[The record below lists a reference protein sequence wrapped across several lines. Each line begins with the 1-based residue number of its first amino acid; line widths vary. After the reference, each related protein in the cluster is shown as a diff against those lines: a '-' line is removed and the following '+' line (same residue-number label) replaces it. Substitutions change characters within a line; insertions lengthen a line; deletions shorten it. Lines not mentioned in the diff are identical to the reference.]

1 MSTPFIDLD
10 PREYERHQ
18 DADERR
24 RYFRVVRDH
33 MAGGVEAAENEAVTL
48 AQDFADATDGASIC
62 ITYLNMPPHLR
73 CFVDAVI
80 GASGGSNEF
89 AEIPDEAL
97 AKRLGRSTKSVQNYR
112 NEFRAWKDHGAIIEI
127 KDNWRHPET
136 LESHAHSYRCHITNY
151 AVETVLDARLS
162 PEWNRNRRKV
172 LEEAGQTVAE
182 SAPCFPPRKAKR
194 RRTVSD
200 AETLRRNLQQSAN
213 LLDRATNLRP
223 MVRNP
228 DYAELYAL
236 RQQLA
241 EKLQA
246 FDEAFGLKADF
257 HVNTEEE
264 HMENEAPSP
273 SSEPSAEPS
282 RMEVENEVERQV
294 EGGVVE
300 KVSTWN
306 DSTESTTYENRD
318 FSPPEFPPGADADE
332 GALYMREVRE
342 LLARKAASGKTEA
355 EAFEEAQNEIGEF
368 EDWQK
373 RRAAIFDS
381 ICDRLKGGARDATA
395 AT

>member
-1 MSTPFIDLD
+1 VSKPLFIDHNE
-10 PREYERHQ
+10 REYERQQ

-33 MAGGVEAAENEAVTL
+33 MAGGEEAAENEAVTL
-48 AQDFADATDGASIC
+48 AQDFADATDGASLC

-89 AEIPDEAL
+89 VEIPDEVL
-97 AKRLGRSTKSVQNYR
+97 AKRLGRSIKSVQRYR
-112 NEFRAWKDHGAIIEI
+112 DEFRAWNEHGAIIEI

-136 LESHAHSYRCHITNY
+136 HESHAHAYRCHVTQL

-162 PEWNRNRRKV
+162 PEWDRNRRKA

-182 SAPCFPPRKAKR
+182 GAPCFPPRKLKKR
-194 RRTVSD
+194 RKASD
-200 AETLRRNLQQSAN
+200 GEVMRRNLQQAAQ
-213 LLDRATNLRP
+213 LVDQATRLRG

-228 DYAELYAL
+228 DFEEVWQL
-236 RQQLA
+236 RQELA
-241 EKLQA
+241 EKLKA
-246 FDEAFGLKADF
+246 LDEAFGFETADV
-257 HVNTEEE
+257 HVKNKEDY
-264 HMENEAPSP
+264 MDNEAPSP

-282 RMEVENEVERQV
+282 RMEVETQV
-294 EGGVVE
+294 ETGQVD

-306 DSTESTTYENRD
+306 DSTESTTYGNAN
-318 FSPPEFPPGADADE
+318 FSPPEFPPGTDADE
-332 GALYMREVRE
+332 AALYMREVRKF
-342 LLARKAASGKTEA
+342 LAEKQASGRTEA
-355 EAFEEAQNEIGEF
+355 EAFFEAQNEIGEF

-373 RRAAIFDS
+373 WRVKVWDS
-381 ICDRLKGGARDATA
+381 TFDRLKGGGRDATA

>member
-1 MSTPFIDLD
+1 MSRPLFVDRD
-10 PREYERHQ
+10 EREYERHQ

-33 MAGGVEAAENEAVTL
+33 MAGGVEAAENEAVLL
-48 AQDFADATDGASIC
+48 AQDFADATDGASLC
-62 ITYLNMPPHLR
+62 VTYLNMPPHLR

-112 NEFRAWKDHGAIIEI
+112 NEFRAWNEHGAIIEI

-136 LESHAHSYRCHITNY
+136 HESHAHAYRCHVTQL

-162 PEWNRNRRKV
+162 PEWDRNRRKA

-182 SAPCFPPRKAKR
+182 GAPCFPPRKAKR

-200 AETLRRNLQQSAN
+200 AETLRRSLQQSAN

-241 EKLQA
+241 DKLQA
-246 FDEAFGLKADF
+246 FDEAFGLESDF

-282 RMEVENEVERQV
+282 RMEVETQV
-294 EGGVVE
+294 ETGQVE

-306 DSTESTTYENRD
+306 DSTESTTYGNQG
-318 FSPPEFPPGADADE
+318 FSPPEFPPGTDADE
-332 GALYMREVRE
+332 AALYMREVRKF
-342 LLARKAASGKTEA
+342 LAEKQASGRTEA
-355 EAFEEAQNEIGEF
+355 EAFFEAQNEIGEF
-368 EDWQK
+368 EEWQK
-373 RRAAIFDS
+373 RRVKVWDS
-381 ICDRLKGGARDATA
+381 TFDRLKGGGRDAS
-395 AT
+395 ATT

>member
-1 MSTPFIDLD
+1 MSTPFIDLN
-10 PREYERHQ
+10 PREYEQHQ

-112 NEFRAWKDHGAIIEI
+112 NEFRAWNEHGAIIEI
-127 KDNWRHPET
+127 KDNWRHPKT
-136 LESHAHSYRCHITNY
+136 LESHAHSYRCHVTQL

-182 SAPCFPPRKAKR
+182 GAPCFPPRKAKR

-246 FDEAFGLKADF
+246 FDEAYGLESDF

-282 RMEVENEVERQV
+282 RMEVETQV
-294 EGGVVE
+294 ETGQVE

-306 DSTESTTYENRD
+306 DSTESTTYGNAN
-318 FSPPEFPPGADADE
+318 FSPPEFPPGTDADE
-332 GALYMREVRE
+332 GALYAREVRKF
-342 LLARKAASGKTEA
+342 LAEKQASGRTEA

-373 RRAAIFDS
+373 WRVKVWDS
-381 ICDRLKGGARDATA
+381 TFDRLKGGGRDATA

>member
-1 MSTPFIDLD
+1 MSKPLFVDHD
-10 PREYERHQ
+10 EREYERQQ

-48 AQDFADATDGASIC
+48 AQDFADVTDGASLC
-62 ITYLNMPPHLR
+62 VTYLNMPPHLR

-112 NEFRAWKDHGAIIEI
+112 NEFRAWNEHGAIIEI

-136 LESHAHSYRCHITNY
+136 HESHAHAYRCHVTQL

-162 PEWNRNRRKV
+162 PEWDRNRRKA

-182 SAPCFPPRKAKR
+182 GAPCFPPRKAKR

-200 AETLRRNLQQSAN
+200 AETLRRSLQQSAN

-241 EKLQA
+241 DKLQA
-246 FDEAFGLKADF
+246 FDEAFGLESDF

-282 RMEVENEVERQV
+282 RMEVETQV
-294 EGGVVE
+294 ETGQVE
-300 KVSTWN
+300 TFSTWN

-332 GALYMREVRE
+332 AALYMREVRE
-342 LLARKAASGKTEA
+342 LLARKVASGKTEA

-368 EDWQK
+368 EEWQK

>member
-1 MSTPFIDLD
+1 VSTPFIDLD

-89 AEIPDEAL
+89 VEIPDEVL

-112 NEFRAWKDHGAIIEI
+112 NEFRAWNEHGAIIEI
-127 KDNWRHPET
+127 KDNWRHPKT
-136 LESHAHSYRCHITNY
+136 LESHAHSYRCHVTQL

-182 SAPCFPPRKAKR
+182 AAPCFPPRKAKR

-246 FDEAFGLKADF
+246 FDEAYGLESDF

-282 RMEVENEVERQV
+282 RMEVETQV
-294 EGGVVE
+294 ETGQVE

-306 DSTESTTYENRD
+306 DSTESTTYGNAN
-318 FSPPEFPPGADADE
+318 FSPPEFPPGTDADE
-332 GALYMREVRE
+332 GALYMREVRKF
-342 LLARKAASGKTEA
+342 LAEKQASGRTEA

-373 RRAAIFDS
+373 WRVKVWDS
-381 ICDRLKGGARDATA
+381 TFDRLKGGGRDATA

>member
-1 MSTPFIDLD
+1 
-10 PREYERHQ
+10 
-18 DADERR
+18 
-24 RYFRVVRDH
+24 

-48 AQDFADATDGASIC
+48 AQDFADATDGASLC
-62 ITYLNMPPHLR
+62 VTYLNMPPHLR

-112 NEFRAWKDHGAIIEI
+112 NEFRAWNEHGAIIEI
-127 KDNWRHPET
+127 KDNWRHPKT
-136 LESHAHSYRCHITNY
+136 LESHAHSYRCHVTQL

-182 SAPCFPPRKAKR
+182 GAPCFPPRKAKR

-246 FDEAFGLKADF
+246 FDEAYGLESDF

-282 RMEVENEVERQV
+282 RMEVETQV
-294 EGGVVE
+294 ETGQVE

-306 DSTESTTYENRD
+306 DSTESTTYGNAN
-318 FSPPEFPPGADADE
+318 FSPPEFPPGTDADE
-332 GALYMREVRE
+332 GALYMREVRKF
-342 LLARKAASGKTEA
+342 LAEKQASGRTEA
-355 EAFEEAQNEIGEF
+355 EAFFEAQNEIGEF

-373 RRAAIFDS
+373 WRVKVWDS
-381 ICDRLKGGARDATA
+381 TFDRLKGGARDATA

>member
-1 MSTPFIDLD
+1 MSRPLFVDRD
-10 PREYERHQ
+10 EREYERHQ

-48 AQDFADATDGASIC
+48 AQDFADATDGASLC
-62 ITYLNMPPHLR
+62 VTYLNMPPHLR

-112 NEFRAWKDHGAIIEI
+112 NEFRAWNEHGAIIEI
-127 KDNWRHPET
+127 KDNWRHPKT
-136 LESHAHSYRCHITNY
+136 LESHAHSYRCHVTQL

-182 SAPCFPPRKAKR
+182 GAPCFPPRKAKR

-246 FDEAFGLKADF
+246 FDEAYGLESDF

-282 RMEVENEVERQV
+282 RMEVETQV
-294 EGGVVE
+294 ETGQVE

-306 DSTESTTYENRD
+306 DSTESTTYGNAN
-318 FSPPEFPPGADADE
+318 FSPPEFPPGTDADE
-332 GALYMREVRE
+332 GALYMREVRKF
-342 LLARKAASGKTEA
+342 LAEKQASGRTEA
-355 EAFEEAQNEIGEF
+355 EAFFEAQNEIGEF

-373 RRAAIFDS
+373 WRVKVWDS
-381 ICDRLKGGARDATA
+381 TFDRLKGGGRDASA